1 MSILTE
7 TLPDHLVISGKKCRI
22 RTDFK
27 TWLKFSEI
35 ISENEPE
42 TEKTLKILPLI
53 FFELPPNLHDAFVA
67 MGGFYAREQKS
78 KGKGGNGK
86 NKAVYDFEYDADLIY
101 AAFMQQYGVDLCDSE
116 MHWWKFKALFN
127 GLSEDTHFTKVVQ
140 YRGMDLSKIKD
151 KEMRAQYMRLK
162 GAYRLPERRSEAQ
175 READMVSS
183 FEKMF

>member
-7 TLPDHLVISGKKCRI
+7 TLPDHLVISGEKCRI

-35 ISENEPE
+35 ISGNEPE
-42 TEKTLKILPLI
+42 TEKTLKVLTLV

-67 MGGFYAREQKS
+67 MAEFYSREQK
-78 KGKGGNGK
+78 KGGKGGEGK
-86 NKAVYDFEYDADLIY
+86 NKAVFDFEFDADLIY
-101 AAFMQQYGVDLCDSE
+101 AAFLQQYGIDLCDID

-127 GLSEDTHFTKVVQ
+127 GLSEDTRLAQVMQ

-151 KEMRAQYMRLK
+151 KEMRMQYMKLK
-162 GAYRLPERRSEAQ
+162 SAYRLPEKRSEAQ
-175 READMVSS
+175 KEADMVSS